1 MASAVARGDSQ
12 AVRRVAECV
21 LEQICTVAA
30 IDADFDSEA
39 MVLTPEGR
47 LAIRRANRLVAI
59 PAPMTHSC
67 LKYISAVLASNAPA
81 AAQSLVRLSSG
92 RPSLHLE
99 TRLLDELSNLE
110 PELKINLQ
118 FPPSA
123 AVLEGNWRALRRSGA
138 DSPLFVDM
146 MHRNLVAVGYWNAEA
161 MAPNGLREDAIAEAQ
176 WPVLSRM
183 ARMRLGEMLNRE
195 TASDWF
201 LGSGLLFFEL
211 MRQMNR
217 LAEGLRETDLSL
229 GVELE
234 RERDTTALHR
244 RIRLGVFIGML
255 LIVFLGSLRFAIAVH
270 GAWSAVF
277 SAVAVACGFALF
289 WFVSRFD

>member
-1 MASAVARGDSQ
+1 
-12 AVRRVAECV
+12 
-21 LEQICTVAA
+21 
-30 IDADFDSEA
+30 
-39 MVLTPEGR
+39 
-47 LAIRRANRLVAI
+47 
-59 PAPMTHSC
+59 
-67 LKYISAVLASNAPA
+67 
-81 AAQSLVRLSSG
+81 
-92 RPSLHLE
+92 
-99 TRLLDELSNLE
+99 
-110 PELKINLQ
+110 
-118 FPPSA
+118 
-123 AVLEGNWRALRRSGA
+123 
-138 DSPLFVDM
+138 
-146 MHRNLVAVGYWNAEA
+146 

-183 ARMRLGEMLNRE
+183 ARTRLGEMLNRE